1 MSRKDLLGVSAT
13 VPAAPSPHD
22 PQLAKSRTMPLLGV
36 ARKDRDPATKLT
48 ANIGNALREQNDRVE
63 RAEEIERRLAEGQAV
78 IDLDPNVIDPSFMQD
93 RMPGDIDGLL
103 ASIKEQGQQV
113 PILVRPHPHTSGR
126 YEVAFGHRRLR
137 AVTELGLAVKAV
149 VRDLTDEQLV
159 VAQGQENNER
169 QDLSFIEK
177 ARFAAR
183 LKERFSRDVI
193 ISSMSVDKG
202 DLSKMLA
209 IIEALPVDLI
219 DAIGPA
225 PGIGLRSWQEL
236 ADLIE
241 KASSADN
248 VLERVRST
256 ELQVLHSADRFKA
269 LIAQLKP
276 RRLERGLP
284 EVMASP
290 AGERLAQV
298 KQSKAKVEIMIDRK
312 ATPDFAAFV
321 LEQLPA
327 LYEAHRAKQKQ
338 ERKRNAQ
345 RKEPPQRCR
354 RGSPSVSLARTESH
368 FLESSSRVFGTDLVS
383 EFLLPAER

>member
-1 MSRKDLLGVSAT
+1 MSRKDILGVSAT
-13 VPAAPSPHD
+13 VPTAPSPHD
-22 PQLAKSRTMPLLGV
+22 PQAAKTRTMPLLGV

-78 IDLDPNVIDPSFMQD
+78 IDLDPKVIDPSFMQD

-103 ASIKEQGQQV
+103 SSIKEQGQQV
-113 PILVRPHPHTSGR
+113 PILVRPHPLKSGR

-137 AVTELGLAVKAV
+137 AVTDLGLAVKAV

-183 LKERFSRDVI
+183 LKERFTRDVI

-202 DLSKMLA
+202 DLSKMLS
-209 IIEALPVDLI
+209 IIEALPADLI

-236 ADLIE
+236 AELMENAPSPNDVVEHLR
-241 KASSADN
+241 SS
-248 VLERVRST
+248 
-256 ELQVLHSADRFKA
+256 ELQALQSADRFKA
-269 LIAQLKP
+269 LIAHLKP

-284 EVMASP
+284 DVMASP
-290 AGERLAQV
+290 TGERLAQV

-338 ERKRNAQ
+338 K
-345 RKEPPQRCR
+345 KE
-354 RGSPSVSLARTESH
+354 A
-368 FLESSSRVFGTDLVS
+368 
-383 EFLLPAER
+383 

>member
-1 MSRKDLLGVSAT
+1 MSRKDILGVSAN
-13 VPAAPSPHD
+13 VPTATTSHD
-22 PQLAKSRTMPLLGV
+22 AQPPRNRALPLLGV

-78 IDLDPNVIDPSFMQD
+78 IDLDPKTIDPSFMRD

-103 ASIKEQGQQV
+103 VSIKEQGQQV
-113 PILVRPHPHTSGR
+113 PILVRPHPQKPGR

-183 LKERFSRDVI
+183 LKERFARDVI

-202 DLSKMLA
+202 DLSKMLS
-209 IIEALPVDLI
+209 IVEALPADLI

-236 ADLIE
+236 AELIE
-241 KASSADN
+241 KASSAEN
-248 VLERVRST
+248 VVERVRSS
-256 ELQVLHSADRFKA
+256 ELQALQSAERFKA
-269 LIAQLKP
+269 LIAHLKP
-276 RRLERGLP
+276 RRLQRGLP
-284 EVMASP
+284 DVMASP
-290 AGERLAQV
+290 TGERLAQV

-321 LEQLPA
+321 LERLPA
-327 LYEAHRAKQKQ
+327 LFEAHRTKLNQK
-338 ERKRNAQ
+338 
-345 RKEPPQRCR
+345 KE
-354 RGSPSVSLARTESH
+354 A
-368 FLESSSRVFGTDLVS
+368 
-383 EFLLPAER
+383 